1 MIELWPNLE
10 NVAWRTLQDNL
21 EPMISDMLHDYHLSG
36 FKFNRL
42 EIGKFPPRV
51 DGVKVHSIDKERLIL
66 DIDVVYEGDL
76 RFTHS
81 IISPSFI
88 ILLKVVHFNDENL
101 CWNFRHKVQRQ
112 DQMCSSYG

>member
-51 DGVKVHSIDKERLIL
+51 DGLKVHSIDKERLIL

-81 IISPSFI
+81 IILPSFHNSI
-88 ILLKVVHFNDENL
+88 KGFP
-101 CWNFRHKVQRQ
+101 FQ
-112 DQMCSSYG
+112 